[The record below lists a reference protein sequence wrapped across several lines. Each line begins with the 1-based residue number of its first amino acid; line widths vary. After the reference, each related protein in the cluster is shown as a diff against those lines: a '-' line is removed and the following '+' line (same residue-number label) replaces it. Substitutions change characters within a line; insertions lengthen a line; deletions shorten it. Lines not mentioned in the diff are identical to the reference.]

1 MIHIAHNS
9 LQVMVWSI
17 SENICLS
24 KIRLE
29 FSIISISFH
38 PDGDYIAI
46 ASGTKLELWDWT
58 KRKET
63 SRGGYNLAP
72 STAAPPIT
80 HVRNIRAVIFH
91 PSGDYLFAAA
101 PDAPR
106 QSNESVTYCGLYAIK
121 ISHWLQMNSS
131 ARSSTMVLEDE
142 HSQLRLTSHTLVLPQ
157 IHLYSDGGLD
167 ITKDGDHI
175 ITCSRLYFPPPPLPI
190 DASSFRGTLNDSK
203 IGQSPLST
211 TERMEEDEPAAA
223 SAFAFPQ
230 PPHPS
235 QPSSQLTIPTG
246 SYFSSLMAN
255 ASMEQSTSSLLQ
267 SLHFPNNARNPA
279 NMFHASEGSEFRQQ
293 LNQRPVAAAAASR
306 SNLDFPPYVGAG
318 DATVSCCR
326 CGIRFQYLSQNLFT
340 VHCFRQHEARSTK
353 ERNALHGLVRSA
365 FPSSSSVSINKELIA
380 SNNVD
385 VGVSP
390 RLTNGHMHALYASK
404 HVITK
409 MSQRQPHLRVMN
421 ASLYFHDNN
430 GQILDHNSNALP
442 SGKVSAIT
450 LVEWDSPY

>member
-1 MIHIAHNS
+1 
-9 LQVMVWSI
+9 MVWSI

-58 KRKET
+58 KRKDT

-106 QSNESVTYCGLYAIK
+106 QSNESVTYCGLYAIN

-131 ARSSTMVLEDE
+131 TPSSTMALEDE

-175 ITCSRLYFPPPPLPI
+175 ITCSRLYFPPPSLPI
-190 DASSFRGTLNDSK
+190 DTSSFRGTLNDGK

-211 TERMEEDEPAAA
+211 TERMEEDEPAAT
-223 SAFAFPQ
+223 SAFAFPPQLPYPNQ
-230 PPHPS
+230 PP
-235 QPSSQLTIPTG
+235 SQLTIPTG
-246 SYFSSLMAN
+246 SYFNSLMTN

-267 SLHFPNNARNPA
+267 SLHFPRHQQAS
-279 NMFHASEGSEFRQQ
+279 MFHASEGSEFRQQ
-293 LNQRPVAAAAASR
+293 LNQRLTTAATAAATAAGASR
-306 SNLDFPPYVGAG
+306 PSLDFPSYVGAG
-318 DATVSCCR
+318 DATVS
-326 CGIRFQYLSQNLFT
+326 LL
-340 VHCFRQHEARSTK
+340 CFSFFR
-353 ERNALHGLVRSA
+353 
-365 FPSSSSVSINKELIA
+365 
-380 SNNVD
+380 
-385 VGVSP
+385 
-390 RLTNGHMHALYASK
+390 
-404 HVITK
+404 
-409 MSQRQPHLRVMN
+409 
-421 ASLYFHDNN
+421 
-430 GQILDHNSNALP
+430 
-442 SGKVSAIT
+442 
-450 LVEWDSPY
+450 